1 VEIPLGVHESHGYQ
15 RDPEITAFLEMVP
28 CEESKTPCI
37 ERKRMMQ
44 SVLSGKIG
52 DGERSGGWMG
62 LREPSVMVLHVPGE
76 TIHDDIVAAKIFGIS
91 DNPVQELVGNVPEHL
106 HRVMDALPPGMRID
120 LLEEDAGFRVPAPPE
135 VVGEISQ
142 SSYPIGDRGSPLPV
156 YQFILH
162 KWS

>member
-1 VEIPLGVHESHGYQ
+1 VEIPLRVHESHAYQ
-15 RDPEITAFLEMVP
+15 RDPEITALLEVVP
-28 CEESKTPCI
+28 GEESKTPCI
-37 ERKRMMQ
+37 EGKGMVQ
-44 SVLSGKIG
+44 SVLGGKIG
-52 DGERSGGWMG
+52 DGESAGGRVG

-76 TIHDDIVAAKIFGIS
+76 TVHDDIVTAKIFGIS

-135 VVGEISQ
+135 IVGEISQ
-142 SSYPIGDRGSPLPV
+142 SAYPIGNRGSPLPV

-162 KWS
+162 K